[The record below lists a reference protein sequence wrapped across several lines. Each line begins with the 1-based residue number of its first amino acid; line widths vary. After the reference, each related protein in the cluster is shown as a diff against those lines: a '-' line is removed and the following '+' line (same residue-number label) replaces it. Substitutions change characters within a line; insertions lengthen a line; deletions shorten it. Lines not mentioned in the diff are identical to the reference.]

1 MADSSI
7 ENAVFKRR
15 VQYFI
20 LSRHSASQSGCA
32 VSFSIKLPD
41 VMNTISKPASENM
54 QSQNDTQLRQ
64 WAMLKHIPQ
73 HQHSIT
79 ARELT
84 DRLISEGFEVSKRT
98 VERDLLSL
106 SAIFPLLSNE
116 RSRPYGW
123 RWSKDAESFSL
134 PSMSP
139 LQALTLE
146 LAHDHL
152 ATLLPASLLQTL
164 TPYFKCAENVLSSG
178 DGVKKLANWRKKVAI
193 VPPSQPLIPPD
204 YPEEIIE
211 AVHSALLSEQQLE
224 ISYASREKGETKTY
238 RAHPLGI
245 VQRGAVTYLVATLSD
260 YTDIRLLAVHRI
272 QAAQILDKSANKP
285 GNFNLA
291 KYIREGAFGF
301 GESGE
306 IKLVVRFSTAA
317 GEHLRE
323 TPLSV
328 DQQIETDQPGWM
340 RIQATVPNTAQLRW
354 WLLGFGNQVEVLA
367 PVSLREEFINTSQS
381 LHGIYHAA

>member
-1 MADSSI
+1 
-7 ENAVFKRR
+7 
-15 VQYFI
+15 
-20 LSRHSASQSGCA
+20 
-32 VSFSIKLPD
+32 
-41 VMNTISKPASENM
+41 M

-64 WAMLKHIPQ
+64 WAMLKRIPQ
-73 HQHSIT
+73 HPRLIT
-79 ARELT
+79 AREIYEYLE
-84 DRLISEGFEVSKRT
+84 SEGFEVTKRT

-106 SAIFPLLSNE
+106 SEIFPLLSNE

-123 RWSKDAESFSL
+123 SWSKDAESFSL

-152 ATLLPASLLQTL
+152 KTLLPASLLQTL
-164 TPYFKCAENVLSSG
+164 APYFKCAEGVLSSG
-178 DGVKKLANWRKKVAI
+178 DGVQKLASWRKKVAI
-193 VPPSQPLIPPD
+193 VPPNQPLIPPN

-238 RAHPLGI
+238 RVHPLGI

-272 QAAQILDKSANKP
+272 QAAHVLEQPANTPK
-285 GNFNLA
+285 NFDLA
-291 KYIREGAFGF
+291 QYICQGALGF
-301 GESGE
+301 GDSGE
-306 IKLVVRFSTAA
+306 IKLRVRFSTAA

-323 TPLSV
+323 TPLSL
-328 DQQIETDQPGWM
+328 DQQIEPYQPGWM

-354 WLLGFGNQVEVLA
+354 WLLGFGNQVEVLE
-367 PVSLREEFINTSQS
+367 PISLREEFVNTAQS
-381 LHGIYHAA
+381 LHGIYHGSLA